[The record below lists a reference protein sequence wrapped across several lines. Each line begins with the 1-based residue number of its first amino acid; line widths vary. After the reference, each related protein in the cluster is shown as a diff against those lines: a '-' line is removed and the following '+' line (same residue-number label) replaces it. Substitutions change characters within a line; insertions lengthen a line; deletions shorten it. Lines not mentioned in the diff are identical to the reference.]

1 MNREFLIN
9 IIFLLFVNLLIKPF
23 YIFGIERVI
32 QNRVIEGDYGLY
44 FNLFSFALI
53 FQIINDLGIQFY
65 NNRNIAQ
72 HGHLLAKYFPG
83 MLLLK
88 GLLGLVYFIVLVV
101 VAQLWGYEVEIY
113 KLLLPIGLNQ
123 LLTSLILFL
132 RSNVSG
138 LAMYRT
144 DSFISVLDRLLLIAI
159 CGTLLLMMPI
169 FKIEWFVYAQ
179 TTSLSITALIA
190 FFTFR
195 SRLGKIQLRFRPA
208 LLLLILKKSYPYALA
223 VFLMATYTRLDGV
236 MIERLL
242 PNGRIEAD
250 IYASAY
256 RLLEAA
262 SMLGFLFAGLL
273 LPMFA
278 RILKERQAIEPL
290 LRFSLQIIW
299 AGAVTIAVTL
309 FFFQEQI
316 MVALYDTGG
325 AYSGQIL
332 GILIIGFIA
341 IACTYIYGPLL
352 TANGSLRQ
360 MNYIFITGVVL
371 NITLNLILIPKYG
384 ALGAAIVT
392 SVTQFFVAI
401 AEVWLA
407 HSILKLR
414 MNLQISAR
422 LVSFLILS
430 IATTF
435 LASQY
440 LDINWFIKFISSF
453 FLCIILAFALR
464 LIHLR
469 DAFQILQA
477 KRPE

>member
-32 QNRVIEGDYGLY
+32 QNRVVAGDYGLY

-72 HGHLLAKYFPG
+72 HSHLLAKYFPG

-88 GLLGLVYFIVLVV
+88 ALLGLVYFVVLVV
-101 VAQLWGYEVEIY
+101 IAQLWGYEVEIY

-144 DSFISVLDRLLLIAI
+144 DSLISVLDRLLLIAI
-159 CGTLLLMMPI
+159 CGTLLLTMPV

-179 TTSLSITALIA
+179 TASLTITALVA
-190 FFTFR
+190 FLTFR
-195 SRLGKIQLRFRPA
+195 ARLGKIQFRWRPA

-316 MVALYDTGG
+316 MVALYDNGD

-332 GILIIGFIA
+332 GILIISFIA
-341 IACTYIYGPLL
+341 ISCTYIYGPLL

-401 AEVWLA
+401 AEAWLA
-407 HSILKLR
+407 HRILHIKLDFR
-414 MNLQISAR
+414 VTAR
-422 LVSFLILS
+422 LLIFLILCIS
-430 IATTF
+430 IGF
-435 LASQY
+435 FASQY
-440 LDINWFIKFISSF
+440 FDIKWIVKFITSVA
-453 FLCIILAFALR
+453 LCILLAFALR

-469 DAFQILQA
+469 SAFELLQS